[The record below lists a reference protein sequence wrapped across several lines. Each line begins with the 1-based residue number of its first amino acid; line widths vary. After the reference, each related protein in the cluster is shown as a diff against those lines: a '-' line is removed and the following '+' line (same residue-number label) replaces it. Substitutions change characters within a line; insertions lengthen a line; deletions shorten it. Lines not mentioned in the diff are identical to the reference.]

1 MTKIMFFGTRDYE
14 KKDALNWGKAHNVE
28 VVTSEEILSADT
40 VDQLEGFDGVTT
52 MQFGKLEDSVYPK
65 LEGYGIKQIAQR
77 TAGFDMYDLDL
88 AKKHGIVI
96 SNVPSYSPETIA
108 EYSVSIALQL
118 VRKFPLIEKR
128 VQAHNFKWAAP
139 IMSTPVKNMT
149 VAIIGTGR
157 IGAATGK
164 IYAGFGAKVV
174 GFDAYP
180 NHSLDFLEYKDSVE
194 EAIKDAD
201 IISLHVPAN
210 KESFHLFDKSMFSKV
225 KKGAILVNVARGA
238 VIDTPALLDAV
249 NECTL
254 SGAAIDTYENEADYF
269 TYDWTGKDVD
279 DPTLLELIRHENI
292 LVTPHIAFFSDEAVR
307 NLVEGG
313 LNAALSVIETGKCD
327 TQLN

>member
-225 KKGAILVNVARGA
+225 KKGAILVNAARGA

-249 NECTL
+249 NDGTL

-269 TYDWTGKDVD
+269 TYDWTGKNVD

>member
-1 MTKIMFFGTRDYE
+1 MFFGTRDYE

-210 KESFHLFDKSMFSKV
+210 KESFHLFNKSMFSKV
-225 KKGAILVNVARGA
+225 KKGAILVNAARGA

-249 NECTL
+249 NDGTL

>member
-40 VDQLEGFDGVTT
+40 VDQ
-52 MQFGKLEDSVYPK
+52 

-225 KKGAILVNVARGA
+225 KKGAILVNAARGA

>member
-1 MTKIMFFGTRDYE
+1 MFFGTRDYE

-128 VQAHNFKWAAP
+128 VQAQNFKWAAP

-225 KKGAILVNVARGA
+225 KKGAILVNAARGA

-249 NECTL
+249 NDGTL